1 MSKLIKEV
9 EAAEV
14 KKWHETGEIVLI
26 DVRELLEYNEEHLA
40 KAHLFPL
47 SHFKPEL
54 LPDPIG
60 KKLLFYCQLGLRSS
74 GAALKWAE
82 YAGVNEAYCLKG
94 GVAAWKNCGFSTVHD
109 SATSKRIENQS
120 YALSALLVL
129 AGVICTVFVSQWF
142 LLLPV
147 VVSILL
153 ILSAIMGHSLFSF
166 FLSMFPWN
174 R

>member
-1 MSKLIKEV
+1 MGKSIKEI
-9 EAAEV
+9 EASEV
-14 KKWHETGEIVLI
+14 RKWHEAGEIVLV

-40 KAHLFPL
+40 KAHLFPM
-47 SHFKPEL
+47 SNFKPEL

-82 YAGVNEAYCLKG
+82 YAGVNEAFCLKG

-109 SATSKRIENQS
+109 SATSRRIESQT
-120 YALSALLVL
+120 YALSGILVL
-129 AGVICTVFVSQWF
+129 TGIICALFISNWF
-142 LLLPV
+142 LLLPAAV
-147 VVSILL
+147 AVLL
-153 ILSAIMGHSLFSF
+153 VLSGIMGHCLFSF